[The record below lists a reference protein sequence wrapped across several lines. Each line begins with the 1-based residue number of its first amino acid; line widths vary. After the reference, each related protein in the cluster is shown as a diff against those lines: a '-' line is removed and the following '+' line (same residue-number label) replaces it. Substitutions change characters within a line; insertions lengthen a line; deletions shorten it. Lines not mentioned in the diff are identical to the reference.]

1 MNREEMLKA
10 ACELFLQG
18 VGQGYL
24 LGEAYYERFEQLFWQ
39 NAMAGSRSA
48 ASKSCG

>member
-39 NAMAGSRSA
+39 NAMAETHSA